1 MHKYLKNLTATDF
14 VVVLF
19 YLFLTLLNIIFKARI
34 PEWKYLVIAN
44 FLICSLVFFL
54 AYMASFPEKKI
65 WKQIHY
71 WYLAPLILLT
81 FKELYLMVK
90 PIRQKDY
97 DEYLIQIDRWL
108 FGTDPT
114 VALYSIANP
123 ILTEIL
129 QIVYA
134 SFYFLPIIL
143 GIELMINKRYK
154 AFDFA
159 LFSIVYGFYLS
170 YLGYFT
176 FPAIGPRFTLH
187 DFYAIND
194 ELPGLWLTNFL
205 REFVNWGESI
215 TSTMPNAAEH
225 VQRDVFPSG
234 HTQMTLIT
242 MYLSVKFRAKTKW
255 FLLPAGSA
263 LIFST
268 VYLRYHYVI
277 DLIAGAAFMIFTM
290 LSGIKLYNYWQ
301 KFVGKDYFEY
311 NKV

>member
-1 MHKYLKNLTATDF
+1 MKKYLKLLNATDL
-14 VVVLF
+14 VVIVF
-19 YLFLTLLNIIFKARI
+19 YAFLTLLNIVFHDRI
-34 PEWKYLVIAN
+34 PEWKYLVAIN
-44 FLICSLVFFL
+44 FLICSVVFFL
-54 AYMASFPEKKI
+54 AYIASFPEKKI
-65 WKQIHY
+65 WRQIHY

-97 DEYLIQIDRWL
+97 DEYLILIDRWI

-114 VALYSIANP
+114 VALYSIAHP

-143 GIELMINKRYK
+143 GIDLMINKRYK

-187 DFYAIND
+187 DFYAINE

-205 REFVNWGESI
+205 RDVVNWGESI
-215 TSTMPNAAEH
+215 TSAMPNAAEH

-242 MYLSVKFRAKTKW
+242 MFLAIKYKTKTRW
-255 FLLPAGSA
+255 FLLPVGTA

-277 DLIAGAAFMIFTM
+277 DLIAGAFFMILTM
-290 LSGIKLYNYWQ
+290 ISGIKIYNSWQ
-301 KFVGKDYFEY
+301 KYTNNELFDYK
-311 NKV
+311 KV